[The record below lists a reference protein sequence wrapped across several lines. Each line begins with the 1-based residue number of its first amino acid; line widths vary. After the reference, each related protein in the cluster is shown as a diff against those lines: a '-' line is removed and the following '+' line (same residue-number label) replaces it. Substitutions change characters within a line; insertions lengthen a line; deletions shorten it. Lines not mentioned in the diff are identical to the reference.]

1 MAVVPCSQCGTELPL
16 QAEHKFFLGDKR
28 MCNFKCLHDAGS
40 RAHCGPGCGCTGYAI
55 KRRMLREH
63 RELLRCMECI
73 ISENNL
79 YEELDALWQ
88 NNRDPRPSRDICM
101 DYDPELDEES
111 DAEDPEQQLR
121 NELADRSA
129 MIEAVSGAL
138 DCRRVRKRD
147 GRGGDSNT
155 VLHATKG

>member
-1 MAVVPCSQCGTELPL
+1 
-16 QAEHKFFLGDKR
+16 
-28 MCNFKCLHDAGS
+28 
-40 RAHCGPGCGCTGYAI
+40 
-55 KRRMLREH
+55 MLREH

-88 NNRDPRPSRDICM
+88 DNRDPRPSRDICM

-129 MIEAVSGAL
+129 LIEAVNGAHE
-138 DCRRVRKRD
+138 CRRVRKRD
-147 GRGGDSNT
+147 GDSCRTNT
-155 VLHATKG
+155 VLLATKG